1 MKFACIK
8 TSVQKVH
15 LGICKLHTN
24 STPSIMRKNPFRKSI
39 KVVLRLRL
47 LLGLVKPSI
56 YCHAAS
62 PKSGWQIF
70 VGFIALFLLNFSSQI

>member
-1 MKFACIK
+1 
-8 TSVQKVH
+8 
-15 LGICKLHTN
+15 
-24 STPSIMRKNPFRKSI
+24 MRKNPFRKSI